1 VNDETIMRTP
11 PNLLQF
17 LGMEEQQLLVS
28 LAKMQEEMGYIAQ
41 LEGLYGAATSY
52 KEVREDD
59 YVVFQLL
66 TFTHYHFLFTLVCQ
80 MRCHLSEAFGSARAA
95 IDAALVAA
103 YIIKDRAAQ
112 VAYVK
117 REAPF
122 DNYYR
127 YLGNLRRDGKPLPH
141 PLMGTLIAQHKTI
154 SSFATHAD
162 VGSFIHRVRDTKDE
176 SGNRM
181 LAMEYFQFARDD
193 DERKL
198 HTLTLLHTFVMILD
212 VFAEF
217 LIDEQKAVPDAWK
230 EQLHRLGA
238 AIERL
243 AGELR
248 EKIKAVN
255 AEGGGKLGIIT

>member
-1 VNDETIMRTP
+1 MNDETIQRAP

-28 LAKMQEEMGYIAQ
+28 LVQMQEEMGYIAQ

-52 KEVREDD
+52 KEMRQDD

-95 IDAALVAA
+95 IDAALIGAH
-103 YIIKDRAAQ
+103 IIKDRGAQ

-122 DNYYR
+122 DNYFR
-127 YLGNLRRDGKPLPH
+127 YLGNLRRDGKALPH
-141 PLMGTLIAQHKTI
+141 PLMDTLIDQHKKI

-162 VGSFIHRVRDTKDE
+162 VGSFIHRVRDTTDE
-176 SGNRM
+176 GGNRM
-181 LAMEYFQFARDD
+181 LAMEYFQFARDK

-198 HTLTLLHTFVMILD
+198 HTLTLLHTSVMILD
-212 VFAEF
+212 VFADF
-217 LIDEQKAVPDAWK
+217 LIDEQRAIPATWK

-238 AIERL
+238 GIERR
-243 AGELR
+243 AKELR
-248 EKIKAVN
+248 EKIKA
-255 AEGGGKLGIIT
+255 AYAAGISKPGMIT